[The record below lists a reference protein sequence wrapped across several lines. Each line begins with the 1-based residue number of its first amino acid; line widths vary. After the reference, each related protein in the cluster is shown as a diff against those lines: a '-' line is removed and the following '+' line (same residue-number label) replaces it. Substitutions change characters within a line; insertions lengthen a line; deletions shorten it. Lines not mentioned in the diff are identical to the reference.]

1 MTSKYEK
8 LINKLKLNLKNK
20 NIKFND
26 IFNLINNEK
35 YDEIIEKINDDI
47 IHDLIH
53 DMINERERIG
63 RNLEFKLNNLLWL
76 NERLIQ
82 FGEEPQISKTKALHV
97 LRTKV
102 FINIYDLEADLYE
115 KRTTRAL
122 LIKDLRKKSGRRF
135 PLKNAKENT
144 TLKCFLLKL

>member
-1 MTSKYEK
+1 MITKYEK
-8 LINKLKLNLKNK
+8 LINKIKLKLKNK

-35 YDEIIEKINDDI
+35 YDEIIEKINDDTI
-47 IHDLIH
+47 LNLIN

-63 RNLEFKLNNLLWL
+63 HNIELKLNNLLWL

-82 FGEEPQISKTKALHV
+82 FGEEPQISKTKALQV

-102 FINIYDLEADLYE
+102 FINIYDLDADLYE

-122 LIKDLRKKSGRRF
+122 LIKDYYKYI
-135 PLKNAKENT
+135 
-144 TLKCFLLKL
+144 

>member
-1 MTSKYEK
+1 MITKYEK
-8 LINKLKLNLKNK
+8 LINKIKLKLKNK

-35 YDEIIEKINDDI
+35 YDEIIEKINDDTI
-47 IHDLIH
+47 LNLIN

-63 RNLEFKLNNLLWL
+63 HNIELKLNNLLWL

-82 FGEEPQISKTKALHV
+82 FGEEPQISKTKALQV

-122 LIKDLRKKSGRRF
+122 LIKDYYKYI
-135 PLKNAKENT
+135 
-144 TLKCFLLKL
+144 

>member
-1 MTSKYEK
+1 MITKYEK
-8 LINKLKLNLKNK
+8 LINKIKLKLKNK
-20 NIKFND
+20 NIKFNE

-35 YDEIIEKINDDI
+35 YDEIIEKINNDI
-47 IHDLIH
+47 IHDLIN

-63 RNLEFKLNNLLWL
+63 HNIELKLNNLLWL

-82 FGEEPQISKTKALHV
+82 FGEEPQISKTKALQV

-102 FINIYDLEADLYE
+102 FINIYDLDADLYE

-122 LIKDLRKKSGRRF
+122 LIKDYYKYI
-135 PLKNAKENT
+135 
-144 TLKCFLLKL
+144 

>member
-8 LINKLKLNLKNK
+8 LINKLKLNLKYK

-47 IHDLIH
+47 IHDLIN
-53 DMINERERIG
+53 DMINERERI
-63 RNLEFKLNNLLWL
+63 RCNLEIKLNNLLWL
-76 NERLIQ
+76 NEKLIQ
-82 FGEEPQISKTKALHV
+82 FGEEPQISKSKALQV

-102 FINIYDLEADLYE
+102 FINIYNLDADFYKKE
-115 KRTTRAL
+115 KTTHAL
-122 LIKDLRKKSGRRF
+122 LIKDYYKYI
-135 PLKNAKENT
+135 
-144 TLKCFLLKL
+144 

>member
-1 MTSKYEK
+1 MITKYEK
-8 LINKLKLNLKNK
+8 LINKIKLKLKYK

-35 YDEIIEKINDDI
+35 YDEIIEKINDDTI
-47 IHDLIH
+47 LNLIN

-63 RNLEFKLNNLLWL
+63 HNIELKLNNLLWL

-82 FGEEPQISKTKALHV
+82 FGEEPQISKTKALQV

-122 LIKDLRKKSGRRF
+122 LIKDYYKYI
-135 PLKNAKENT
+135 
-144 TLKCFLLKL
+144 

>member
-1 MTSKYEK
+1 MITKYEK
-8 LINKLKLNLKNK
+8 LINKIKLKLKYK

-35 YDEIIEKINDDI
+35 YDEIIEKINDDTI
-47 IHDLIH
+47 LNLIN

-63 RNLEFKLNNLLWL
+63 HNIELKLNNLLWL

-102 FINIYDLEADLYE
+102 FINIYNLDADLYE

-122 LIKDLRKKSGRRF
+122 LIKDYYKYI
-135 PLKNAKENT
+135 
-144 TLKCFLLKL
+144 

>member
-1 MTSKYEK
+1 MITKYEK
-8 LINKLKLNLKNK
+8 LINKITLKLKYK

-35 YDEIIEKINDDI
+35 YDEIIEKINDDTI
-47 IHDLIH
+47 LNLIN

-63 RNLEFKLNNLLWL
+63 HNIELKLNNLLWL

-82 FGEEPQISKTKALHV
+82 FGEEPQISKTKALQV

-102 FINIYDLEADLYE
+102 FINIYDLDADLYE

-122 LIKDLRKKSGRRF
+122 LIKDYYKYI
-135 PLKNAKENT
+135 
-144 TLKCFLLKL
+144 

>member
-1 MTSKYEK
+1 MTTKYEK
-8 LINKLKLNLKNK
+8 LINKITLKLKHK

-35 YDEIIEKINDDI
+35 YDEIIEKINDDTI
-47 IHDLIH
+47 LNLIN

-63 RNLEFKLNNLLWL
+63 HNIELKLNNLLWL

-82 FGEEPQISKTKALHV
+82 FGEEPQISKTKAIQV

-102 FINIYDLEADLYE
+102 FINIYDLDADLYE
-115 KRTTRAL
+115 KEKTTHAL
-122 LIKDLRKKSGRRF
+122 LIKDYYKYI
-135 PLKNAKENT
+135 
-144 TLKCFLLKL
+144 